1 MRAGTV
7 PVGDADENGLDQPG
21 SPGKVLERTSDSFV
35 PPVFQVRKSHAQHQ
49 GQEVYAQP
57 PYQAA
62 VGNSLAAQGGLFLI
76 QRGHRKGRESQQ
88 PAGTAFGK
96 REWEKGGAA
105 QKSITG
111 MLQPTGKV
119 GGEMQAAPGDQQ
131 KAEATWK
138 SQKGIT
144 GPALPAERRT
154 PSRSG
159 PGASKAPAG
168 WGQTWSAHRE
178 AAGEI
183 QAAPG
188 HRERAEATGKSHTA
202 MEGPAMPAEGGT
214 PT

>member
-62 VGNSLAAQGGLFLI
+62 VGKSLAAQGGPFII

-131 KAEATWK
+131 KAEAT
-138 SQKGIT
+138 
-144 GPALPAERRT
+144 
-154 PSRSG
+154 
-159 PGASKAPAG
+159 
-168 WGQTWSAHRE
+168 
-178 AAGEI
+178 
-183 QAAPG
+183 
-188 HRERAEATGKSHTA
+188 GKSTTA
-202 MEGPAMPAEGGT
+202 MEGPAMPADRGR
-214 PT
+214 PS